1 MGVSRRA
8 CEELSP
14 VPPVI
19 PLPANASASA
29 HTAVENLAELTRSMP
44 TETRDALSWLA
55 HLLDASIPLRAS
67 EDTDE
72 FAHRHLYR
80 SGGTGLISLHERL
93 GQRSEPLVQRD
104 ETRATASVQ
113 VTVRELIGVLARTQG
128 NARVEQV
135 REPRQR
141 VASLGRH
148 RPGQLGEVLH
158 CCMGTGRCISG
169 QRDNWWHRTQLLTR
183 ATGHS
188 HRLGARECRLA

>member
-55 HLLDASIPLRAS
+55 HLLDASIPLRTS

-72 FAHRHLYR
+72 FAHRNLYR
-80 SGGTGLISLHERL
+80 SGGTGLISLHEAPTVD
-93 GQRSEPLVQRD
+93 RSCD
-104 ETRATASVQ
+104 
-113 VTVRELIGVLARTQG
+113 
-128 NARVEQV
+128 
-135 REPRQR
+135 
-141 VASLGRH
+141 
-148 RPGQLGEVLH
+148 
-158 CCMGTGRCISG
+158 
-169 QRDNWWHRTQLLTR
+169 
-183 ATGHS
+183 
-188 HRLGARECRLA
+188 GARAR